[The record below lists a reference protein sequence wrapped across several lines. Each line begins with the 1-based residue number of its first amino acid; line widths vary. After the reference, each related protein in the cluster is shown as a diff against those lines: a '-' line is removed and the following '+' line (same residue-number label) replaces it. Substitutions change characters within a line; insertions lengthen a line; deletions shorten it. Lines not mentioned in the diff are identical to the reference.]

1 METQKVDKMKPAN
14 SLDYSINDVLP
25 PKLLMENPSQNSV
38 SCELPKLI
46 DCFKR
51 FSLSR
56 FSSFNALQ
64 KEATC
69 Q

>member
-1 METQKVDKMKPAN
+1 MEAQKASKMKPAN
-14 SLDYSINDVLP
+14 SIDYSINDVLP

-38 SCELPKLI
+38 SYDLPKLI

-51 FSLSR
+51 FFLSS